1 MKSWLYG
8 GSSRAEEMACG
19 YKCDIVRDITVKR
32 LVFTLLRRVKNMKVV
47 SI

>member
-19 YKCDIVRDITVKR
+19 YKCDILRDITVKL
-32 LVFTLLRRVKNMKVV
+32 LVFTLLLRVKNVKFV